1 MTKAQIN
8 GLIGLVSTPQT
19 NVSLYVFLDKKTQRN
34 RYQLFRLSIDIATV
48 EAIKEVAL
56 KSLSKAIAIIDE
68 MESDSVPDFNHDL
81 EQDFCNIPESEVEQ
95 FTEIKSLVIGDNPVQ
110 YAHGDVNEEKI
121 RSWIIRFEY
130 EESGET
136 KNIFFFQRFY
146 PSKMLKSKMIN
157 MFTRNGTFEL
167 LTSNMM
173 SIGENIDFIS
183 IDGNFIA
190 LNRTNFE
197 IVFGFNDIYTT
208 SANTFITQA
217 LSSNTI
223 GAVRV
228 SNFHLISQK
237 MINNLRYSRK
247 LHRILKNGYYRDIQ
261 LDKLKDL
268 NTRKALGLIFNAN
281 NELEISEDMRIDI
294 LLNILNDDYSKSEI
308 TNNEYRTDAK
318 EKLV

>member
-1 MTKAQIN
+1 MTIEQIN
-8 GLIGLVSTPQT
+8 QLQQLVSVPQT
-19 NVSLYVFLDKKTQRN
+19 NVSLYVLLDKKTQRN
-34 RYQLFRLSIDIATV
+34 RYQLFKLSIDAPTV

-56 KSLSKAIAIIDE
+56 SSLRKINAILDE
-68 MESDSVPDFNHDL
+68 LGSNFVPDFNHDL

-95 FTEIKSLVIGDNPVQ
+95 FAEIKSLVIGDKPVQ
-110 YAHGDVNEEKI
+110 YAQSDVNEEKI

-136 KNIFFFQRFY
+136 KNILFFQRFY

-173 SIGENIDFIS
+173 SIGEKIDFIS
-183 IDGNFIA
+183 VNGNFIA

-197 IVFGFNDIYTT
+197 IVFGFNEIYTT
-208 SANTFITQA
+208 SANTFTMQA

-228 SNFHLISQK
+228 SNFNSISQK
-237 MINNLRYSRK
+237 LIDNIRYSRK

-268 NTRKALGLIFNAN
+268 NTRKALGLVFNTN
-281 NELEISEDMRIDI
+281 DELEISENMRIDI

-308 TNNEYRTDAK
+308 TDNEYRTEAK
-318 EKLV
+318 ERL